1 LAEAAVATGAVAM
14 PVKLPP
20 PDLGTE
26 AQPEPKSMVV
36 AAPDPAAAAEE
47 PDAIGAEEDAAGV
60 DEPEPEAAVEE
71 PLELQAA
78 TPKAQ
83 LRASPDTAMKLCFT
97 IFSLR
102 DVCSLGEVRLGAAP
116 RMRPVR

>member
-1 LAEAAVATGAVAM
+1 ML
-14 PVKLPP
+14 
-20 PDLGTE
+20 
-26 AQPEPKSMVV
+26 V
-36 AAPDPAAAAEE
+36 AATDPPAAAAE

-60 DEPEPEAAVEE
+60 DEPEPEAAVED

-97 IFSLR
+97 IFSY
-102 DVCSLGEVRLGAAP
+102 VCSLSEVRLAAAP
-116 RMRPVR
+116 RMRAVR

>member
-1 LAEAAVATGAVAM
+1 MAVV
-14 PVKLPP
+14 
-20 PDLGTE
+20 
-26 AQPEPKSMVV
+26 
-36 AAPDPAAAAEE
+36 APDPAAAEEE

-60 DEPEPEAAVEE
+60 AEFEPEAAVED

-83 LRASPDTAMKLCFT
+83 LRASPDTAMSLFFT

-102 DVCSLGEVRLGAAP
+102 DVCSFGEEVRLGAAP
-116 RMRPVR
+116 LMRAVT

>member
-1 LAEAAVATGAVAM
+1 ML
-14 PVKLPP
+14 
-20 PDLGTE
+20 
-26 AQPEPKSMVV
+26 VV
-36 AAPDPAAAAEE
+36 APEPAAAAEE

-60 DEPEPEAAVEE
+60 DEPEPEAAVED

-83 LRASPDTAMKLCFT
+83 LRASPDTAMSLCFT

-102 DVCSLGEVRLGAAP
+102 DGCSFSEVRLGAAP
-116 RMRPVR
+116 WMRAVM

>member
-1 LAEAAVATGAVAM
+1 MAVV
-14 PVKLPP
+14 
-20 PDLGTE
+20 
-26 AQPEPKSMVV
+26 
-36 AAPDPAAAAEE
+36 APDPAAAEEE

-60 DEPEPEAAVEE
+60 AEFEPEAAVED

-83 LRASPDTAMKLCFT
+83 LRASPDTAMSLFFT

-102 DVCSLGEVRLGAAP
+102 DVCSLSEVRLGAAP
-116 RMRPVR
+116 WMRAVT

>member
-1 LAEAAVATGAVAM
+1 ML
-14 PVKLPP
+14 
-20 PDLGTE
+20 
-26 AQPEPKSMVV
+26 V

-47 PDAIGAEEDAAGV
+47 PDAIGAEDDAAGV
-60 DEPEPEAAVEE
+60 DEPAPEAAVEE

-83 LRASPDTAMKLCFT
+83 VRARPDTAMRLCFT

-102 DVCSLGEVRLGAAP
+102 DVCSLSEVRLAAAP
-116 RMRPVR
+116 WMRAVR